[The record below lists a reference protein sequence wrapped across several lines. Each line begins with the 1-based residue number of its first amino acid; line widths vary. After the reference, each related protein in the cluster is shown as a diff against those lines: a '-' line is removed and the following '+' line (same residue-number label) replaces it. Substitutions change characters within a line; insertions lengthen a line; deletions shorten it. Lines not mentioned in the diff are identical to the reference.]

1 MKTITDCFNK
11 EWVTKNYVLVTL
23 FLLLFSF
30 TSRSQVFWTEDFT
43 SSCAGNNCSASLYPS
58 LNGFWGVSSNASLNG
73 VNNNQ
78 WYVSNLEN
86 GDLAGACATG
96 AGTDASL
103 HIGAN
108 TNVLGLGDQGA
119 TFFNGGLGLD
129 PLTDIRVESPIIDCS
144 GKTNITV
151 SFNYIENGD
160 GTNDNATLMYFDG
173 VSWSVLFDLAKTALC
188 SPAVG
193 TWTAYTQSLPASADN
208 NALVQIGFRW
218 VNNDDALGD
227 DPSIAVDDI
236 TLSSSAPSSN
246 TIATGVIAGSPFCGC
261 DAVSVPFTSVGTF
274 NAPNIYTAQISDAS
288 GSFTSAV
295 TIGTLTSTA
304 NNGTVIGTIPCGTLT
319 GAGYLV
325 RVISSD
331 PVVTGTSN
339 GVNITVN
346 AAAIASLSLSTVVS
360 GGTICNDTAVFTVT
374 PANGGTNPTYQWQ
387 LNGVNVGTDS
397 TSYYPNA
404 VLLTGDTV
412 SVTMI
417 SNAACAAPASVVVDT
432 VVNCVAVVT
441 GPIPGISFCACDS
454 VYVPFTSIGD
464 YAASNIYTAQLSD
477 STGSFASTVI
487 IGTLTDSTNAGIIA
501 CQIPCAALT
510 GSDYVIKV
518 ISSSPVVSDTT
529 SLDTIA
535 IIAVVVPLVS
545 ISTTETT
552 ALCIDTA
559 VTFTATATNGGSAP
573 MYQWQR
579 NGVNVGTNSP
589 TYTTSG
595 MFLEGEIIS
604 VLLTSNAPCAVPA
617 TSQALNVVDCPA
629 IAIPNVFTPNG
640 DGLNDLFKINLSGE
654 SLGNFDL
661 NIYDRWGI
669 LIFTSTSINNKWDGR
684 TTAGLKVKDG
694 TYFYVVNLNTKQY
707 KGFVSVFQ
715 SN

>member
-1 MKTITDCFNK
+1 MF
-11 EWVTKNYVLVTL
+11 
-23 FLLLFSF
+23 FLLLFSV
-30 TSRSQVFWTEDFT
+30 TSRSQVFWTESFT
-43 SSCAGNNCSASLYPS
+43 SSCSGNNCNASLYPGPTVFWAVSSNSS
-58 LNGFWGVSSNASLNG
+58 LNGA
-73 VNNNQ
+73 NNNQ

-86 GDLAGACATG
+86 GELAGACSSG

-144 GKTNITV
+144 GKTNITI

-160 GTNDNATLMYFDG
+160 GTNDNAILMYYDG
-173 VSWSVLFDLAKTALC
+173 VTWAPLFDLAKTTSC
-188 SPAVG
+188 SATTS
-193 TWTAYTQSLPASADN
+193 TWTLYTQSLPASADN
-208 NALVQIGFRW
+208 NAFVQIGFRW
-218 VNNDDALGD
+218 VNNNDALGT
-227 DPSIAVDDI
+227 DPSVAVDDI
-236 TLSSSAPSSN
+236 TLSTSAPSSN

-261 DAVSVPFTSVGTF
+261 DVVNVPFTSVGTF
-274 NAPNIYTAQISDAS
+274 NSANIYTAQISDAS

-295 TIGTLTSTA
+295 TVGTLASTA
-304 NNGTVIGTIPCGTLT
+304 NSGTISGTVPCGTLT
-319 GAGYLV
+319 GTGYLI
-325 RVISSD
+325 RVIGSD

-346 AAAIASLSLSTVVS
+346 AAALASLSLATVVS

-374 PANGGTNPTYQWQ
+374 PTNGGTNPTYQWQ

-397 TSYYPNA
+397 TSYFPNT
-404 VLLTGDTV
+404 VLTTGDTV
-412 SVTMI
+412 SVTMT
-417 SNAACAAPASVVVDT
+417 SNASCAAPAMVVVDT

-441 GPIPGISFCACDS
+441 GPVPGVSFCACDS
-454 VYVPFTSIGD
+454 VNVPFTSIGN
-464 YAASNIYTAQLSD
+464 YSAINVYTARLSD
-477 STGSFASTVI
+477 STGSFASPVI
-487 IGTLTDSTNAGIIA
+487 IGTLTDSTNAGTIS
-501 CQIPCAALT
+501 CQIPCTTLT
-510 GSDYVIKV
+510 GTNYVIKV
-518 ISSSPVVSDTT
+518 ISSSPIVSDTT

-535 IIAVVVPLVS
+535 ITAVVVPLVS

-559 VTFTATATNGGSAP
+559 VTFTASSTNGGSAP
-573 MYQWQR
+573 TYQWQR
-579 NGVNVGTNSP
+579 NGVNVGANSA

-604 VLLTSNAPCAVPA
+604 VILTSNAACAVPA
-617 TSQALNVVDCPA
+617 TAQALNVVDCPA

-654 SLGNFDL
+654 SLGNFYL

-669 LIFTSTSINNKWDGR
+669 LIFTSTSIHNKWDGR
-684 TTAGLKVKDG
+684 TTAGLRVVDG
-694 TYFYVVNLNTKQY
+694 TYFYVVDLNSKQY